1 MHRQID
7 RRRVR
12 ARGDRLPSGFTLVEL
27 LVVIAVIGILIALLL
42 PAVQAARE
50 SSRRT
55 HCLNNLKQ
63 LSLAA
68 LTFHDANNTFP
79 MGRQQPN
86 PFSQHSRLL
95 PYLEQGNL
103 FAQLDYTKGT
113 GTNDEKFIS
122 VSTFLCPSDSVDRM
136 TDPTQSAHQ
145 FDATLGA
152 WGRNNYRANAGND
165 IGLTT
170 NDGDVK
176 AWEQNNGIFLTN
188 AVVRIAQIVDGTSN
202 TALFSEKIRGDG
214 DDNSVEVISDYFQ
227 LANNGTT
234 KSAAQV
240 FQKCMALTPATL
252 VGASAQTSYAGRD
265 WINGNYM
272 TTRYNHIMA
281 PNTWSCSRG
290 NSPNANGGAVTAC
303 SRHVNG
309 VGMALADGSSRF
321 VNDSINVDIWKALGS
336 RDSGEVVPQN
346 F

>member
-1 MHRQID
+1 MP
-7 RRRVR
+7 RRNNRR
-12 ARGDRLPSGFTLVEL
+12 AAARRYGHGSGFTLVEL

-86 PFSQHSRLL
+86 TYSQHSRLL

-103 FAQLDYTKGT
+103 FAQMDFSKGT
-113 GTNDEKFIS
+113 GSNDEKFIS
-122 VSTFLCPSDSVDRM
+122 VSTFICPSDSVDRM
-136 TDPTQSAHQ
+136 TDSSQSAHQ
-145 FDATLGA
+145 FDAVLGA

-170 NDGDVK
+170 NDGDIK
-176 AWEQNNGIFLTN
+176 ASEQNNGIFVTN
-188 AVVRIAQIVDGTSN
+188 AVVRLAQIVDGTSN

-214 DDNSVEVISDYFQ
+214 DDNSVEVISDFFQ
-227 LANNGTT
+227 VANNGTT
-234 KSAAQV
+234 KTAVSL
-240 FQKCMALTPATL
+240 FQKCSALTPATM
-252 VGASAQTSYAGRD
+252 VGSSAQTSFAGRD

-272 TTRYNHIMA
+272 TTRYTHIMP

-290 NSPNANGGAVTAC
+290 NSPNSNGGAVTAC

-309 VGMALADGSSRF
+309 VGLALADGSSRF
-321 VNDSINVDIWKALGS
+321 VNDSINVDVWKALGS
-336 RDSGEVVPQN
+336 RDSGEIVPQN